1 MHVEFKSPSKASAL
15 FLLTVMVVLGV
26 FPLDVLL
33 PSYPALADA
42 FGMKLNEVTFF
53 VATFAIGFSISQ
65 IVVGPLSDKYGRPI
79 MLKVGLTVSLLGIT
93 GCLLSPSE
101 AAFALARVVQ
111 GAGCGCFVLAQAI
124 VQDAFTAEDR
134 QRIRIYL
141 LSLSGIC
148 ISVSPLFGTYLQY
161 MLNWQGSFYVFA
173 GLAVILLGQTLL
185 FFPALQGQPVPSRSQ
200 KLEMLKRYTDIFTFK
215 PFVYSWMTSAM
226 AFSCHFGFIA
236 ISPIIFLETLRVSSL
251 TYSFVLL
258 AYGGA
263 YVVGG
268 LLATRLSKSLAIDAQ
283 IKVGLAL
290 SGLSGLV
297 MVAMIQFQLSI
308 ATVAVPMIICTIGT
322 TLVRP
327 AAASRAMEMFS
338 EKAGASSAAGG
349 TIMFVTAG
357 VVSVVL
363 SLAPFPPLE
372 SLSGFILIATIL
384 GYGFNKWAVG
394 EGSTLGSV
402 PSK

>member
-1 MHVEFKSPSKASAL
+1 
-15 FLLTVMVVLGV
+15 MVVLGV

-33 PSYPALADA
+33 PSYPALAEA

-53 VATFAIGFSISQ
+53 VATFAVGFSISQ

-79 MLKVGLTVSLLGIT
+79 MLKFGLLVSLLGIA
-93 GCLLSPSE
+93 GCLLSRSQT
-101 AAFALARVVQ
+101 AFALARVIQ

-124 VQDAFTAEDR
+124 VQDVFTVEDR
-134 QRIRIYL
+134 QKIRIYM

-148 ISVSPLFGTYLQY
+148 ISCSPLFGTYLQY
-161 MLNWQGSFYVFA
+161 ALNWQGSFYVFA
-173 GLAVILLGQTLL
+173 GLAVILLGHTL
-185 FFPALQGQPVPSRSQ
+185 FFFSKLRDQDLPLRSQ
-200 KLEMLKRYTDIFTFK
+200 KLEIIKRYTDIFSFK
-215 PFVYSWMTSAM
+215 PFVCSWMTSAM

-251 TYSFVLL
+251 TYSYVLL

-263 YVVGG
+263 YVIGG
-268 LLATRLSKSLAIDAQ
+268 LLATRLSKMLTTDTQ
-283 IKVGLAL
+283 IKVGLAV
-290 SGLSGLV
+290 SGLSGLI
-297 MVAMIQFQLSI
+297 MLCMINFQLSI
-308 ATVAVPMIICTIGT
+308 ATVAIPMIICTVGT

-357 VVSVVL
+357 FVSVML
-363 SLAPFPPLE
+363 SIAPFPPQV
-372 SLSGFILIATIL
+372 SLSGFILFATLL
-384 GYGFNKWAVG
+384 GYCFNKHGKESCDGKALR
-394 EGSTLGSV
+394 TLG
-402 PSK
+402 